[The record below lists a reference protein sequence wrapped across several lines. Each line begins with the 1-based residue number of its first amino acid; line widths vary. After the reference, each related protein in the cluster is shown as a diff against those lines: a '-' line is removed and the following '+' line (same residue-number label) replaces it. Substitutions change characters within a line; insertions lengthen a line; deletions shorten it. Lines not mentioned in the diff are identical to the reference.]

1 MVAGT
6 RAAMTK
12 GLLGRQARSVVVVLA
27 CWLIGC
33 SAQSTLAQSPAA
45 NYPVKPIRMIIPVAP
60 SGGSDSLVR
69 MVSAKV
75 TERLGQ
81 AFIVEN
87 ISGAAGLLAVQ
98 TVVKAAPDAYTL
110 IICSSSSYNSTMLSS
125 KLEGDARKLLTPVAQ
140 LTSQASIMSVNLSL
154 PINTLQ
160 DLIAYGKKNPDGL
173 NFASSGIGSAAHLI
187 GEIINQRAGLK
198 MVHVPYKGI
207 GPGILDVISG
217 RVQVVF
223 ASPSATGQHAR
234 AGKIRPVAVI
244 SAKRS
249 PSLPDLPTA
258 IEQGLKGVEWAG
270 WFGILAPSGSPR
282 QNILILNAAFNQA
295 LALPEVLKVFAADG
309 SEAAPGTPEQ
319 FGEMLNNGLDQVAR
333 IIKDLDIRME

>member
-1 MVAGT
+1 MTGGVQQQCLQQFA
-6 RAAMTK
+6 RAAS
-12 GLLGRQARSVVVVLA
+12 GLLLSGALVCLAQPVLA
-27 CWLIGC
+27 
-33 SAQSTLAQSPAA
+33 QTQTAA
-45 NYPVKPIRMIIPVAP
+45 GSYPFKPIRMIIPVAP
-60 SGGSDSLVR
+60 SGGSDALVR
-69 MVSAKV
+69 MVTAKV

-98 TVVKAAPDAYTL
+98 TVAKAAPDGYTL
-110 IICSSSSYNSTMLSS
+110 IICSSSSYNSTMLSG

-140 LTSQASIMSVNLSL
+140 LTSQASIMSVNVSL
-154 PINTLQ
+154 PVHTLP
-160 DLIAYGKKNPDGL
+160 DLIAYGRKNPDGL

-207 GPGILDVISG
+207 GPGVLDVISG

-234 AGKIRPVAVI
+234 AGKIRPIAVI

-249 PSLPDLPTA
+249 SSLPDLPTA

-270 WFGILAPSGSPR
+270 WFGILAPAGTPR
-282 QNILILNAAFNQA
+282 QNVLILNAAINQA
-295 LALPEVLKVFAADG
+295 LALPDVLKVFAADG
-309 SEAAPGTPEQ
+309 SDPASGTPEQ

-333 IIKDLDIRME
+333 IIKDLNIRME